1 MNELS
6 EQFVIYAYPAIA
18 GLYLLYVF
26 TRSLRYWQV
35 NRDPWLLWKVISGL
49 GSALFFGMYTIGR
62 SFSAPYTGLSCVL
75 ILVGL
80 GVSVIGELHDVLV
93 ITRRRRALIHEM
105 EAKKTASNRRAEKTP
120 TNKLKRTFLKL

>member
-6 EQFVIYAYPAIA
+6 EKFVIYAYPAFA

-35 NRDPWLLWKVISGL
+35 NRDPWILWKVMSGL

-62 SFSAPYTGLSCVL
+62 SFSAPYTGLSCVFIL
-75 ILVGL
+75 IGMA
-80 GVSVIGELHDVLV
+80 VSVFGELHDVLV
-93 ITRRRRALIHEM
+93 IARRRRVALCHPKDEL
-105 EAKKTASNRRAEKTP
+105 KPP
-120 TNKLKRTFLKL
+120 TKRKLKVA